1 VAESFGS
8 SQRAPRAPAAGNLA
22 VDTGDI
28 DIAWELDGIDVVVVD
43 VADER
48 PSPDT
53 GRAMMPT
60 LHEEDP
66 LRYDL
71 AYRREHAAR
80 DSMPTLPDIDPL
92 SYDVPD

>member
-1 VAESFGS
+1 VAHSFGS
-8 SQRAPRAPAAGNLA
+8 SHCE
-22 VDTGDI
+22 I
-28 DIAWELDGIDVVVVD
+28 DITWDLDPAEIDLVLID
-43 VADER
+43 LEDK
-48 PSPDT
+48 SPASDT
-53 GRAMMPT
+53 RAMMPT

>member
-1 VAESFGS
+1 MAESFGS
-8 SQRAPRAPAAGNLA
+8 SRRALRLPAAGDLA

-28 DIAWELDGIDVVVVD
+28 DIAWELDGHLLVMDFVED
-43 VADER
+43 AA
-48 PSPDT
+48 SPDSV
-53 GRAMMPT
+53 RAMMPT

-80 DSMPTLPDIDPL
+80 DSMPTFPDIDPL

>member
-8 SQRAPRAPAAGNLA
+8 SQRALSSAAATNLA
-22 VDTGDI
+22 VDTGEI
-28 DIAWELDGIDVVVVD
+28 DIAWELDGIDVLVID
-43 VADER
+43 VAEEG
-48 PSPDT
+48 PPPESA
-53 GRAMMPT
+53 RAMMPT
-60 LHEEDP
+60 LLEEDP

>member
-1 VAESFGS
+1 L
-8 SQRAPRAPAAGNLA
+8 PAAGDLA

-28 DIAWELDGIDVVVVD
+28 DIAWELDGHLLVMDFV
-43 VADER
+43 EEP
-48 PSPDT
+48 PSPE
-53 GRAMMPT
+53 GARAMMPT
-60 LHEEDP
+60 LNEEDP

-80 DSMPTLPDIDPL
+80 DSMPTFPDIDPL